1 MSHYG
6 LQAGCVVDYINCR
19 IRKLEEAMDSVR
31 AHSVSLASSFTSWF
45 PHRLWILAG
54 FHSPL
59 ISRLFLIPVFMNVSE
74 VHSVMENVD
83 GWLTPLSSHRRESP
97 HTETHYLDRCI
108 HFLAQA
114 F

>member
-1 MSHYG
+1 
-6 LQAGCVVDYINCR
+6 
-19 IRKLEEAMDSVR
+19 MDLVR

-74 VHSVMENVD
+74 AHSVMENVD
-83 GWLTPLSSHRRESP
+83 SRLTPLSFHRRESP
-97 HTETHYLDRCI
+97 QTETHYLDCCI